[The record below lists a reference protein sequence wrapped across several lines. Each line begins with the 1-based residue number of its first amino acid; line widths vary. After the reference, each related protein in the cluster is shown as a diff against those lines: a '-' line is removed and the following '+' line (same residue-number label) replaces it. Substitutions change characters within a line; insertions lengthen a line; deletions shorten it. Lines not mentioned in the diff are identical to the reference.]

1 MDNDVMQVSRSYTQC
16 LGSVNTDLASTASLP
31 EESVV
36 DFVCRVASLTG
47 PDQISSMTFGQ
58 LKKANDAISRL
69 QVCHFAALY
78 THA

>member
-1 MDNDVMQVSRSYTQC
+1 MQVSRSYTQS
-16 LGSVNTDLASTASLP
+16 LGSVNINPASTASLP

-47 PDQISSMTFGQ
+47 PDQISSMNFEQ

-69 QVCHFAALY
+69 QVCHFTSLH